1 MGTWMK
7 LLWYYTTCIV
17 LQKVFYNAL
26 SLDKLC
32 SSKQN
37 KEFYTECIILYTGC
51 IILLWLQI
59 YAQQWTTIRGAT
71 CICDAVF
78 PANFQVKGM
87 HWQSLLYRRLA
98 GVPDFLTLENM
109 LSMVIDDRIDPKM
122 VFSFVQLGP
131 STDQNLF
138 YKRNQRNHWLDLFGY
153 NSNLPNISLDLDA
166 PNLRCA
172 LCNDMWATM
181 PDDWWTVYFYIHW
194 SEGSG
199 QNKNYF

>member
-1 MGTWMK
+1 M
-7 LLWYYTTCIV
+7 LWTFNSQHTIQINFWPIIASYWKFDFYFDQLTITYYK
-17 LQKVFYNAL
+17 KVFYSAL
-26 SLDKLC
+26 SLHKLC
-32 SSKQN
+32 NSKQN
-37 KEFYTECIILYTGC
+37 REFYTECIILYTGC

-122 VFSFVQLGP
+122 VLSFNGSKSL
-131 STDQNLF
+131 L
-138 YKRNQRNHWLDLFGY
+138 YKNPTQPLTWFVW
-153 NSNLPNISLDLDA
+153 I
-166 PNLRCA
+166 
-172 LCNDMWATM
+172 
-181 PDDWWTVYFYIHW
+181 
-194 SEGSG
+194 
-199 QNKNYF
+199 Q